1 MVDVA
6 VVGGGLAG
14 LACAREL
21 QAYGLEPQVLEASD
35 GIGGRVRTDRV
46 GGFLLDRGFQVLLT
60 AYPVCREV
68 LDLERL
74 NLGRFEPG
82 AQVVISGRRYTV
94 SDPLRR
100 PWRMLA
106 SAVAPV
112 GSLADKLKV
121 LRLRR
126 RALSGDLDEVWDR
139 PQATS
144 QAVLEEIGFSDA
156 MIDRFWRPF
165 LGGVFLDPALLT
177 SSRMMDFVVRMFAEG
192 DAALPADG
200 MVAIPQQLAGSLPS
214 DAVRTHAPVASVA
227 PSRVVLESGESIAAR
242 AVVVAT
248 DGPAAA
254 RLVSGV
260 AEGGSRS
267 TACVYFDA
275 PETPAPGGHLLL
287 NGDGY
292 GPVNNVCVP
301 SDVCPAYA
309 PEGRALVSATVLTG
323 FRGDHDRLE
332 RAVRA
337 QLRGWFGPVV
347 DGWRRLA
354 TYRIEHALPVQPAW
368 LSDGPVAGAVWR
380 DGVAVC
386 GDSWVT
392 GSIEGAIRSGQAAA
406 RHVLDRLSREE
417 AA

>member
-21 QAYGLEPQVLEASD
+21 IAYGIEPMVFEAAD
-35 GIGGRVRTDRV
+35 RIGGRVCTDRV
-46 GGFLLDRGFQVLLT
+46 DGFLLDRGFQVLLT
-60 AYPVCREV
+60 AYPVCRDV
-68 LDLERL
+68 LELDRL
-74 NLGRFEPG
+74 CIGRFEPG
-82 AQVVISGRRYTV
+82 ARVVINGRGYTM

-100 PWRMLA
+100 PWRALA

-112 GSLADKLKV
+112 GSLADKLNV
-121 LRLRR
+121 LRLRQ
-126 RALSGDLDEVWDR
+126 RALSGELQEVWDR

-144 QAVLEEIGFSDA
+144 QEALQEIGFSEV

-165 LGGVFLDPALLT
+165 LGGVFLDPELVT

-200 MVAIPQQLAGSLPS
+200 MGAIPQQLAESLPAES
-214 DAVRTHAPVASVA
+214 VRTQAPVASVE
-227 PSRVVLESGESIAAR
+227 PDGVVLLTGETVAAR

-260 AEGGSRS
+260 QHGGSRS
-267 TACVYFDA
+267 TTCLYFDA
-275 PETPAPGGHLLL
+275 PKTPVQGGHLVL

-292 GPVNNVCVP
+292 GPVNNLSVP
-301 SDVCPAYA
+301 SEVCPSYA
-309 PEGRALVSATVLTG
+309 PEGRALISATVLTG
-323 FRGDHDRLE
+323 SYGDVDRLE
-332 RAVRA
+332 RAVRG
-337 QLRGWFGPVV
+337 QLRGWFGPAV

-354 TYRIEHALPVQPAW
+354 VYRIEHALPAHPAW
-368 LSDGPVAGAVWR
+368 LSDGPIAGAVWR
-380 DGVAVC
+380 NGVVVC

-406 RHVLDRLSREE
+406 RQVLDRLSQE

>member
-21 QAYGLEPQVLEASD
+21 TAYGLEPVVLEAAD

-46 GGFLLDRGFQVLLT
+46 DGFLLDRGFQVLLT
-60 AYPVCREV
+60 AYPVCRDV

-74 NLGRFEPG
+74 DIGRFEPG
-82 AQVVISGRRYTV
+82 AQVVINGRRYTV

-100 PWRMLA
+100 PWRTLA

-112 GSLADKLKV
+112 GSLADKAKV

-126 RALSGDLDEVWDR
+126 RALSGELEEVWDR

-144 QAVLEEIGFSDA
+144 QEALEEIGFSEE

-165 LGGVFLDPALLT
+165 LGGVFLDRELAT
-177 SSRMMDFVVRMFAEG
+177 SSRMMDFVVRMFARGE
-192 DAALPADG
+192 AALPAEG
-200 MVAIPQQLAGSLPS
+200 MGAIPQQLAGSLPT
-214 DAVRTHAPVASVA
+214 DAVRTQAPVASVE
-227 PSRVVLESGESIAAR
+227 PEKVVLTSGEVVTAR

-248 DGPAAA
+248 DGPAAG

-260 AEGGSRS
+260 EHGGSRS
-267 TACVYFDA
+267 TACLYFDA
-275 PETPAPGGHLLL
+275 PAAPVRGGHLVL

-292 GPVNNVCVP
+292 GPVNNLCVP
-301 SDVCPAYA
+301 SEVCASYA
-309 PEGRALVSATVLTG
+309 PEGRALVSATVLSG
-323 FRGDHDRLE
+323 FHGDLDRLE
-332 RAVRA
+332 RAVRT
-337 QLRGWFGPVV
+337 QLKGWFGAAV

-354 TYRIEHALPVQPAW
+354 VYRIEHALPVSPAW
-368 LSDGPVAGAVWR
+368 LSDGPIAGAVWR
-380 DGVAVC
+380 DGVVLC

-406 RHVLDRLSREE
+406 RQVLDRLTQE